1 MVFAGAK
8 SGVKRHHQHS
18 HQNISYKSSN
28 LGRHSMVTNYGY
40 ESQIVPLVTLDQA
53 LIELGL
59 DRRLVTALKIDVEG
73 YEPAVIAGASQTLER
88 TNAVIVEYSPE
99 LNRASGLSSEDM
111 VARLSNTGLIPFVLR
126 ATGGM
131 SRVGID
137 ELLAFKGQLDVIW
150 IRAEHTGAEGATIAR
165 DRGQLVEWPKPTR
178 RSSSQFE
185 IRPHLRSCDKLSGRA
200 APRGASDG
208 PADG

>member
-1 MVFAGAK
+1 MWA
-8 SGVKRHHQHS
+8 SPS
-18 HQNISYKSSN
+18 
-28 LGRHSMVTNYGY
+28 
-40 ESQIVPLVTLDQA
+40 PLL
-53 LIELGL
+53 
-59 DRRLVTALKIDVEG
+59 
-73 YEPAVIAGASQTLER
+73 EPAVIAGASQTLER
-88 TNAVIVEYSPE
+88 TNAVIVKYSPE

-165 DRGQLVEWPKPTR
+165 DRGELVEWPKPTR
-178 RSSSQFE
+178 RSLSQFDQYVLTCGHA
-185 IRPHLRSCDKLSGRA
+185 INCQAALRHA
-200 APRGASDG
+200 VAHDG